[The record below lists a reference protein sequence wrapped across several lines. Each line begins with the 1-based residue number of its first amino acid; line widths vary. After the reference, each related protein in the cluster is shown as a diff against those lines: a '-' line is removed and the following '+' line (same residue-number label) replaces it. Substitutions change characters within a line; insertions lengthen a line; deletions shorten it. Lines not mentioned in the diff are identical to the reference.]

1 MANLPQLPAVLAF
14 SRFYKRDFMK
24 VAYTS
29 ELSGMRY
36 ERAIAESVFAEMRN
50 SLPPSGMAFT
60 SKSDYKLELD
70 QIYTIIQPKIESNF
84 VAPEERRLMED
95 SMLIMIQ
102 NGMTFAGS
110 TSQNYITNSKG
121 NTRKAIYE
129 PAFEKYLIYGDE
141 LPKVLI
147 SDLALRHMQNNFQ
160 YFTHVYEAGIGE
172 FEMKTLTWGEKE
184 AFGASATGA
193 DKTNLGKV
201 SASTTATGASSAQ
214 NNTNNNNEQ
223 ISNLYG
229 TLKRQSKETDIFLYE
244 YFEGSTNKVKCPQKF
259 AGLLDMFR
267 R

>member
-1 MANLPQLPAVLAF
+1 MLAF

-29 ELSGMRY
+29 ELSNMRY
-36 ERAIAESVFAEMRN
+36 ERAIAESVFSEMRN
-50 SLPPSGMAFT
+50 ALPPSGMAFIN
-60 SKSDYKLELD
+60 KSDYKLELD

-84 VAPEERRLMED
+84 VTPEERRLMED

-102 NGMTFAGS
+102 NGITFAGS

-184 AFGASATGA
+184 AFGTSAGGDKSNIGKLGGGGA
-193 DKTNLGKV
+193 NNHNL
-201 SASTTATGASSAQ
+201 Q
-214 NNTNNNNEQ
+214 NNPSGGNFGSTNPLTGQ
-223 ISNLYG
+223 IGNLYG
-229 TLKRQSKETDIFLYE
+229 TLKRQSKETDVFLYE

-259 AGLLDMFR
+259 SGLLDLFR